1 MKSGA
6 LLGLSE
12 SSWRTR
18 AFSASDPSSLTS
30 GKRAGWTLVGPWGG
44 AAVGLP
50 EMPICK
56 DFVGTVGFA
65 LDDAES
71 FEEGEVR
78 FGAFLGK
85 AMVFFEELFFGA
97 LLGDDVFFGA
107 LLEEAGFIFV
117 GLLDETEFC
126 SVAPESLVET

>member
-1 MKSGA
+1 
-6 LLGLSE
+6 
-12 SSWRTR
+12 
-18 AFSASDPSSLTS
+18 
-30 GKRAGWTLVGPWGG
+30 
-44 AAVGLP
+44 
-50 EMPICK
+50 MPICK